1 MLTEEAFGIGLNHA
15 YNLQEISTLCT
26 SFKNMP
32 FLAQEGHVLR
42 ARKACSEMLSRPFY
56 NREGRG
62 EKSWRDFSLTEHT
75 DLTELFGAQFRA
87 HRRPSAYRFHRTL

>member
-1 MLTEEAFGIGLNHA
+1 
-15 YNLQEISTLCT
+15 
-26 SFKNMP
+26 MP

-42 ARKACSEMLSRPFY
+42 ARKACSEMLSRPFS

-75 DLTELFGAQFRA
+75 ATSPPN
-87 HRRPSAYRFHRTL
+87 PSPNGEGSSM

>member
-1 MLTEEAFGIGLNHA
+1 MLSEKAFVIGLNRA

-26 SFKNMP
+26 SSKNMP

-42 ARKACSEMLSRPFY
+42 ARKACSEMLSRPFS

-75 DLTELFGAQFRA
+75 ATSPPN
-87 HRRPSAYRFHRTL
+87 PSPNQEGSSM